1 MRRYEKRYVR
11 KSFPPEH
18 VPLRRGS
25 PWTISFYAG
34 ASIRSIYPKG
44 SFHTTVNISLR
55 KSSPYPSKMSFPTNN
70 IPLRS
75 NFLRI
80 IPSKEELPV
89 NNIWFNILVEFCH
102 HYIIQQTYLIK
113 VQIISLNRH
122 VGKECSVGTIS
133 VQEKLAFIVLSDV
146 CQVKSSISCYIYHL
160 DWNSLLNRLQGFS
173 WQPIIAIH
181 FKVQSIFSILEVF
194 QQQIMQSELIV
205 SCSEH

>member
-1 MRRYEKRYVR
+1 
-11 KSFPPEH
+11 
-18 VPLRRGS
+18 
-25 PWTISFYAG
+25 
-34 ASIRSIYPKG
+34 
-44 SFHTTVNISLR
+44 
-55 KSSPYPSKMSFPTNN
+55 MSFPTNN

-194 QQQIMQSELIV
+194 QQQIMQSELIA